1 MPKPGNT
8 TGDSCS
14 SCKHG
19 INDGLSSA
27 RISRKSFLSALF
39 FFVMVEIDFQ
49 RELLAPTEHLD
60 RYMLHYK
67 NNKYMYV
74 HVLHNSCKGTY
85 MYLRIYVHRRY
96 TFVRRTNAKNI
107 TTYMYNSYAINY

>member
-1 MPKPGNT
+1 
-8 TGDSCS
+8 
-14 SCKHG
+14 
-19 INDGLSSA
+19 
-27 RISRKSFLSALF
+27 
-39 FFVMVEIDFQ
+39 MVEIDFQ

-85 MYLRIYVHRRY
+85 MYLRICTPLYDVLMQKILQL
-96 TFVRRTNAKNI
+96 TTLMLLTINALL
-107 TTYMYNSYAINY
+107 

>member
-1 MPKPGNT
+1 
-8 TGDSCS
+8 
-14 SCKHG
+14 
-19 INDGLSSA
+19 
-27 RISRKSFLSALF
+27 
-39 FFVMVEIDFQ
+39 MVEIGFQ

-85 MYLRIYVHRRY
+85 MYLRIYMY
-96 TFVRRTNAKNI
+96 TEGTPLYDVLMQKILQLTS
-107 TTYMYNSYAINY
+107 YMYNSYAINY